1 MFDTLDWIIVGFYC
15 VGIIALATFVSRK
28 KSGSERSAE
37 DYFLAGRSLPW
48 WAIGASLI
56 AANISAEQI
65 IGMSG
70 QGFVVGMAIAV
81 WELTAA
87 IALIVMAKYFLPLF
101 LEKKIYTM
109 PQFLK
114 QRFDKRV
121 SLVLSFFWLTVYIFV
136 NLTAVLWLGSI
147 AINTLT
153 GLSLINGMIILAFL
167 SLAYSLSGGLKAV
180 AMTDIVQ
187 VVLLIFGGLAVSYI
201 ALTKIGNGYIG
212 NGFIEVYQQM
222 PEKFDMILS
231 KYDTS
236 SSIRGIHFT
245 ENQSY
250 SNLPGI
256 WILLGL
262 GVWIGHFA
270 YWGFNQYITQRA
282 LGAKS
287 LKEAQKGVMF
297 AAYLK
302 LLMPLVIVLPGICA
316 AVLFPVL
323 EKTDQ
328 AYPTMMIELLPTGLL
343 GLTFAALIA
352 AIVSS
357 LASMTNSISTI
368 FTMDICR
375 SFSKNEIS
383 QANLIHIGRLAVIIS
398 MLIAL
403 VVAKPI
409 LGNSDEIFQYIQNF
423 TGLFTPG
430 ILVIFLVA
438 LFWKK
443 ATTLSVLVAA
453 ILSVLM
459 SILIQATF
467 PEFPYIHRMGA
478 VFFASGFGCF
488 ITSYIQGYRDQEK
501 AIDLSGINFSTS
513 KAFNANTLIVVS
525 VLTLIYVTL
534 G

>member
-1 MFDTLDWIIVGFYC
+1 MFNTLDWLIVGFYC
-15 VGIIALATFVSRK
+15 VGIISLATYVSRK
-28 KSGSERSAE
+28 KSGVERSAE

-109 PQFLK
+109 PQFLE

-153 GLSLINGMIILAFL
+153 GLSLTNGMILLAIL

-201 ALTKIGNGYIG
+201 ALSKIGNGYIG
-212 NGFIEVYQQM
+212 TGLIEVYQQM

-231 KYDTS
+231 PD
-236 SSIRGIHFT
+236 
-245 ENQSY
+245 NPSY

-256 WILLGL
+256 WILIGA

-316 AVLFPVL
+316 AVLFPIL

-328 AYPTMMIELLPTGLL
+328 AYPTMMIELLPNGLL

-368 FTMDICR
+368 FTMDVCR

-383 QANLIHIGRLAVIIS
+383 QSNLIYIGRSAVVIS

-403 VVAKPI
+403 IVAKPI
-409 LGNSDEIFQYIQNF
+409 LGNSDQIFQYIQNF

-443 ATTLSVLVAA
+443 ATTLSVLIAA
-453 ILSVLM
+453 ILSVFM
-459 SILIQATF
+459 SIVIQASF

-488 ITSYIQGYRDQEK
+488 ITSYLQGYRDQEK

-513 KAFNANTLIVVS
+513 KAFNANALIIVS

>member
-1 MFDTLDWIIVGFYC
+1 MFNTLDWIIVGLYC
-15 VGIIALATFVSRK
+15 VGIISLATYVSRN

-109 PQFLK
+109 PQFLE

-153 GLSLINGMIILAFL
+153 GLSLVNGMILLAAL

-212 NGFIEVYQQM
+212 DGMLEVYQQM

-231 KYDTS
+231 PD
-236 SSIRGIHFT
+236 
-245 ENQSY
+245 NPSY
-250 SNLPGI
+250 NNLPGI
-256 WILLGL
+256 WILIGA

-287 LKEAQKGVMF
+287 IKEAQKGVMF

-316 AVLFPVL
+316 AILFPVL
-323 EKTDQ
+323 EKSDQ
-328 AYPTMMIELLPTGLL
+328 AYPTMMSLLPNGLL

-368 FTMDICR
+368 FTMDIYR
-375 SFSKNEIS
+375 SFSNNHIS
-383 QANLIHIGRLAVIIS
+383 ESKLINIGRNAVVISLLTAVI
-398 MLIAL
+398 
-403 VVAKPI
+403 VAKPL
-409 LGNSDEIFQYIQNF
+409 LGSFDSIFQYIQNF

-443 ATTLSVLVAA
+443 ATTLSTLVAA
-453 ILSVLM
+453 ISSLVLSIFI
-459 SILIQATF
+459 SYIL
-467 PEFPYIHRMGA
+467 PELPYIHRMGI
-478 VFFASGFGCF
+478 VFFVSAFACY
-488 ITSYIQGYRDQEK
+488 ITTLLQGYQDQAK
-501 AIDLSGINFSTS
+501 AIDLKGINFSTS
-513 KAFNANTLIVVS
+513 RAFNINTVIIVGI
-525 VLTLIYVTL
+525 LTLIY
-534 G
+534 GIFA

>member
-1 MFDTLDWIIVGFYC
+1 
-15 VGIIALATFVSRK
+15 
-28 KSGSERSAE
+28 
-37 DYFLAGRSLPW
+37 
-48 WAIGASLI
+48 
-56 AANISAEQI
+56 
-65 IGMSG
+65 MSG

-87 IALIVMAKYFLPLF
+87 IALIVMAKFFLPLF

-109 PQFLK
+109 PQFLE

-121 SLVLSFFWLTVYIFV
+121 SLVLSFFWLTVYVFI
-136 NLTAVLWLGSI
+136 NLTTVLWLGSI

-153 GLSLINGMIILAFL
+153 GLSLTNGLILLALL

-180 AMTDIVQ
+180 AMTDILQ

-201 ALTKIGNGYIG
+201 ALNKISDNNGVLDG
-212 NGFIEVYQQM
+212 LVTVYNTL

-231 KYDTS
+231 PD
-236 SSIRGIHFT
+236 
-245 ENQSY
+245 NPSY
-250 SNLPGI
+250 NNLPGI
-256 WILLGL
+256 WILIGA

-287 LKEAQKGVMF
+287 IKEAQKGVMF

-316 AVLFPVL
+316 AILFPVL
-323 EKTDQ
+323 EKSDQ
-328 AYPTMMIELLPTGLL
+328 AYPTMMSLLPNGLL

-368 FTMDICR
+368 FTMDIYR
-375 SFSKNEIS
+375 SFSNNHIS
-383 QANLIHIGRLAVIIS
+383 ESKLINIGRNAVVISLLTAVI
-398 MLIAL
+398 
-403 VVAKPI
+403 VAKPL
-409 LGNSDEIFQYIQNF
+409 LGSFDSIFQYIQNF

-443 ATTLSVLVAA
+443 ATTLSTLVAA
-453 ILSVLM
+453 ISSLVLSIFISYVL
-459 SILIQATF
+459 
-467 PEFPYIHRMGA
+467 PEIPYIHRMGI
-478 VFFASGFGCF
+478 VFFVSAFACY
-488 ITSYIQGYRDQEK
+488 ITTLLQGYEDQAK
-501 AIDLSGINFSTS
+501 AIDLKGINFSTS
-513 KAFNANTLIVVS
+513 RAFNINTLVIVS
-525 VLTLIYVTL
+525 ILALIYGTFA
-534 G
+534 